1 MWQRLTEYWVYS
13 ALPMALVLIGLVP
26 FIAPT
31 LALPLYLTLPVY
43 LLHQYEEHD
52 DDRFRLYLASLF
64 PPGAAGLSKSEI
76 WVINIV
82 FVWFLLLAVF
92 HLERAHPGWAMIAAY
107 LLAANALFH
116 IIPALIRRAYNP
128 GLATAIILFLP
139 LAAWLFA
146 STEARPVHHLVSAS
160 LMIAFHALV
169 LIWGR
174 RMPLDDT

>member
-13 ALPMALVLIGLVP
+13 ALPMALVLFGLAP

-52 DDRFRLYLASLF
+52 DDRFRQYLASLF
-64 PPGAAGLSKSEI
+64 PPGAAGLSKAEI

-82 FVWFLLLAVF
+82 LVWFLLLGVF
-92 HLERAHPGWAMIAAY
+92 YLEHASPGWAMIAAY

-128 GLATAIILFLP
+128 GLLTAILLFLP
-139 LAAWLFA
+139 LATWLFA
-146 STEARPVHHLVSAS
+146 STPAKLAQHLVSAS
-160 LMIAFHALV
+160 IMIAFHAFI

-174 RMPLDDT
+174 RTPLDAQ